1 MKLRVVVSLL
11 GLASLFA
18 VTAQAQ
24 EGRKTIDV
32 FAGYSYVRANP
43 STSSS
48 NNFSLNGGSASV
60 AYNFNNW
67 LSAVADFG
75 GYHTTNAF
83 ANGVDSTLS
92 TYLFGPRVSYRH
104 FGRVTPFGE
113 VLFGD
118 AHAGA
123 GLFNTTNSQNAFA
136 MAVGGGVDYRV
147 SPRFSIRPLKV
158 DYLLTRFNELTPNN
172 RQDQNNLRVST
183 GIVFRF

>member
-1 MKLRVVVSLL
+1 MKWKVVVSLL
-11 GLASLFA
+11 GFASLFA

-24 EGRKTIDV
+24 DERKTVEV
-32 FAGYSYVRANP
+32 FAGYSYLRANP

-60 AYNFNNW
+60 AYNFNHW
-67 LSAVADFG
+67 LSGVADFG

-83 ANGVDSTLS
+83 ANGLDGTVS
-92 TYLFGPRVSYRH
+92 TYLFGPRVSYHR

-113 VLFGD
+113 ALFGD

-123 GLFNTTNSQNAFA
+123 NVFAASNSQNAFA
-136 MAVGGGVDYRV
+136 MALGGGVDYRV
-147 SPRFSIRPLKV
+147 SSRFSIRPLKV
-158 DYLLTRFNELTPNN
+158 DYLLTRFNEFNLNN
-172 RQDQNNLRVST
+172 RQNQNNLRVST